1 MEPIPDSHR
10 DLLEG
15 RFATLA
21 TVGAAGRPQ
30 QSVVW
35 FLAEGNAVKISLNSN
50 RQKTRNLQ
58 RNPVCSLLIADPAN
72 PYRYLE
78 LRGTAKVEAD
88 PDYSFANQVGAKFG
102 DYPHKRDRPGE
113 TRVVVTVVPDR
124 ARAVG

>member
-88 PDYSFANQVGAKFG
+88 PDYSFANQIGTKFG
-102 DYPHKRDRPGE
+102 DFPHKRDRPGE